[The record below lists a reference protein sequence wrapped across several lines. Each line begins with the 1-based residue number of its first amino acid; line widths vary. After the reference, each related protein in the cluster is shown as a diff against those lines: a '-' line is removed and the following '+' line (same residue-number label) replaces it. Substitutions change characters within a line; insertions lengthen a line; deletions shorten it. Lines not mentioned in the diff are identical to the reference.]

1 MAGRGPPYSQ
11 RNNYGGGN
19 HTGGSNHSG
28 NRGGGGG
35 DLYQQLIDNNDLVRE
50 LDDIEAISQQI
61 SQHAEVLYQ
70 NWKQNTTP
78 RLGSAAQTRGSTS
91 SLGNNGPYGTE
102 GSRFTSNSNPNFS
115 RSNSSP
121 SNSLHPTRS
130 IAIEN
135 SGERSGSTPSYSNHN
150 GGPVHSAYNPYRDST
165 SHTNTLPTRLH
176 HQIAQAQQQSTGT
189 PYSVGSTDF
198 SSRSSTLPNRGS
210 SGGRS
215 ITQIKSDF
223 DIDTP
228 HSGTSGAAANGNLKD
243 LVNSFVST
251 DRAKQAARN
260 TISSTITNMRNN
272 GNGNGLRS
280 PSPSSSTSSFGSRG
294 MSPLKSPMLAI
305 SSVSSPTGPLS
316 PTSSI
321 TSSYESQRGSTPRY
335 MPTNDIHT
343 QLTPM
348 FGGGGGGSGSQYM
361 SQSRDTLDRP
371 ALRLQP
377 PSSGW
382 NSMPISSS
390 STSSSGRVISI
401 PVQHLTA
408 TASTPSGL
416 QSPKVLQTISSNSA
430 PAFPRRSSNRNSLEF
445 DMPLPSLHAANVERM
460 KLRFEE
466 AKQRMNLMHQRAME
480 SDVGDPEIFMDLDD
494 GSNLILDQLRRR
506 SARREI
512 PSAPHP
518 ELTPQQKQHIM
529 ERSSQGPN
537 STSSFGSSG
546 FPFRRFLGGGS
557 VAERVLIFE
566 RCPVFQTSDSKDD
579 GFKTIPIENRI
590 DPAGLHRKSA
600 PELSF
605 INSGPTPPLSGTSP
619 PQSQIASPV
628 PSFRS
633 SSLSSPSV
641 PTTSPQIRNHAREV
655 PVAKGSPV
663 ITPVLSKSPP
673 SANPVLSPIQPTFTT
688 TVLGSR
694 SITPPKVI
702 TPPPPLGRPRSLVIE
717 GTAASKG
724 RSLPKFHFPFGNPA
738 LSPSAEASLKT
749 IQAEFRKYK
758 SSCVSQ
764 EDLGQILKK
773 CGFPISWK
781 GILFNASGGDK
792 VDSISYEQFARFW
805 RKMSASNHDDASQF
819 AYILTR
825 GLRRYLVPEDF
836 VPLIQDVVDTHPG
849 LGFLKEATEFHSR
862 YVHTVIARIFFCVNR
877 SWSGKITIPELRRSN
892 FLPVLRL
899 LEEEEDI
906 NQVTDFF
913 SYEHFY
919 VIYCKFWE
927 LDKDHDLFI
936 DREDLSR
943 HNDHGMSLLIKPINW
958 APFGTENNLLFSAIS
973 TRMIDRIFS
982 GAVTRGQAQ
991 KEGKMSYTEFVWFL
1005 LAEEDKRH
1013 PTSIEY
1019 WFRCM
1024 DLDGDGF
1031 LSMYEI
1037 EYFYE
1042 EQLQRMEQLMIET
1055 LPFEDCLCQMLD
1067 MIMPDDPTK
1076 ISLRDLRTC
1085 RMTPI
1090 FFDTFFN
1097 LEKYLEHEQR
1107 DPFASQ
1113 RDVDE
1118 DGNEISDWDRFAAE
1132 EYELLVAEEGHAE
1145 VLDDMG
1151 YEDDENSAE
1160 MNFEEALEDA
1170 AENGKDATAG
1180 INKRL
1185 NSYES
1190 KLSNSYGLKDPVFS
1204 SATNG

>member
-11 RNNYGGGN
+11 RNN
-19 HTGGSNHSG
+19 HSGGSNHSG
-28 NRGGGGG
+28 NRG

-70 NWKQNTTP
+70 NWKQNTAP
-78 RLGSAAQTRGSTS
+78 RLGSASQTRGSTS

-102 GSRFTSNSNPNFS
+102 GSRFTSTSNPNFS

-121 SNSLHPTRS
+121 SNSLHSTRS

-135 SGERSGSTPSYSNHN
+135 SGERPGSTPSYSNHN
-150 GGPVHSAYNPYRDST
+150 GGPVHSTYNPYRDST

-189 PYSVGSTDF
+189 PYSAGSTDF

-228 HSGTSGAAANGNLKD
+228 HGVSSGAAANGSLKD

-321 TSSYESQRGSTPRY
+321 TSSYESQRSSTPRY
-335 MPTNDIHT
+335 MSNNDIHT

-348 FGGGGGGSGSQYM
+348 FGGSSGGSGSQFM

-382 NSMPISSS
+382 NSLPISSS
-390 STSSSGRVISI
+390 TSASSSSSSSASSSRVISI

-416 QSPKVLQTISSNSA
+416 QSPKVLQTISSNNA

-445 DMPLPSLHAANVERM
+445 DMPLPTLHAANVERM
-460 KLRFEE
+460 KMRFEE

-480 SDVGDPEIFMDLDD
+480 SGLLANREGVGISGGGGGGGTNGDSVGRSSSSPGFNSVKNAFERIADVGDPEIFMDMDD

-529 ERSSQGPN
+529 ERSSLGPN

-590 DPAGLHRKSA
+590 DPVSLHRKSA

-619 PQSQIASPV
+619 PQSQV
-628 PSFRS
+628 
-633 SSLSSPSV
+633 
-641 PTTSPQIRNHAREV
+641 RNLLTFPNHDV
-655 PVAKGSPV
+655 GSN
-663 ITPVLSKSPP
+663 L
-673 SANPVLSPIQPTFTT
+673 
-688 TVLGSR
+688 
-694 SITPPKVI
+694 
-702 TPPPPLGRPRSLVIE
+702 
-717 GTAASKG
+717 
-724 RSLPKFHFPFGNPA
+724 
-738 LSPSAEASLKT
+738 
-749 IQAEFRKYK
+749 
-758 SSCVSQ
+758 
-764 EDLGQILKK
+764 LKK
-773 CGFPISWK
+773 PLSMLIFIV
-781 GILFNASGGDK
+781 I
-792 VDSISYEQFARFW
+792 Y
-805 RKMSASNHDDASQF
+805 
-819 AYILTR
+819 
-825 GLRRYLVPEDF
+825 RRRMCYF
-836 VPLIQDVVDTHPG
+836 
-849 LGFLKEATEFHSR
+849 LGVCFHS
-862 YVHTVIARIFFCVNR
+862 NL
-877 SWSGKITIPELRRSN
+877 K
-892 FLPVLRL
+892 
-899 LEEEEDI
+899 
-906 NQVTDFF
+906 
-913 SYEHFY
+913 
-919 VIYCKFWE
+919 
-927 LDKDHDLFI
+927 LFHA
-936 DREDLSR
+936 L
-943 HNDHGMSLLIKPINW
+943 N
-958 APFGTENNLLFSAIS
+958 
-973 TRMIDRIFS
+973 
-982 GAVTRGQAQ
+982 GA
-991 KEGKMSYTEFVWFL
+991 
-1005 LAEEDKRH
+1005 D
-1013 PTSIEY
+1013 
-1019 WFRCM
+1019 
-1024 DLDGDGF
+1024 
-1031 LSMYEI
+1031 
-1037 EYFYE
+1037 
-1042 EQLQRMEQLMIET
+1042 
-1055 LPFEDCLCQMLD
+1055 
-1067 MIMPDDPTK
+1067 
-1076 ISLRDLRTC
+1076 
-1085 RMTPI
+1085 
-1090 FFDTFFN
+1090 
-1097 LEKYLEHEQR
+1097 
-1107 DPFASQ
+1107 
-1113 RDVDE
+1113 
-1118 DGNEISDWDRFAAE
+1118 
-1132 EYELLVAEEGHAE
+1132 
-1145 VLDDMG
+1145 
-1151 YEDDENSAE
+1151 
-1160 MNFEEALEDA
+1160 
-1170 AENGKDATAG
+1170 
-1180 INKRL
+1180 
-1185 NSYES
+1185 
-1190 KLSNSYGLKDPVFS
+1190 
-1204 SATNG
+1204 